1 MAIKLL
7 NTWKSFVFHTVI
19 TDPEVKF
26 YYGMSLQYCKGMK
39 QKQAEKRNGM
49 Y

>member
-7 NTWKSFVFHTVI
+7 NTWKSFVFHAVI
-19 TDPEVKF
+19 TDPKVKF
-26 YYGMSLQYCKGMK
+26 YYGVSLYYCNIMT
-39 QKQAEKRNGM
+39 EKVNGM

>member
-19 TDPEVKF
+19 TDPKVKF
-26 YYGMSLQYCKGMK
+26 YYGVSLYYCNSMK
-39 QKQAEKRNGM
+39 QKQAEKINGM